1 MTGKV
6 FAFRILEEGIVSTLF
21 HELILRMIESVCN
34 VTQFMLN
41 EAGLASTGVLTTI
54 ISNAA
59 TIATRK
65 LLKMQ
70 TAVDD
75 IYLFGIDQI
84 IMDEEITATVTLL
97 YHDKKYCKAEVLLS
111 TEAGQKYKANLTL
124 RVIKK

>member
-1 MTGKV
+1 
-6 FAFRILEEGIVSTLF
+6 
-21 HELILRMIESVCN
+21 
-34 VTQFMLN
+34 
-41 EAGLASTGVLTTI
+41 
-54 ISNAA
+54 
-59 TIATRK
+59 
-65 LLKMQ
+65 MQ